1 MFLKEVSWWLISSR
15 YLCSPWATNP
25 NDTLLETKVSSCPFS
40 VASCRGCLC
49 VAFLQSSCFH
59 LPPLN
64 ACTFFASMIFYV
76 RLSCLSSRFFFDKT
90 TTIPTLMSSEA
101 APFHR
106 GLTTAEGCCEGLP
119 KCWQVQE
126 LLVSCLDM
134 FGPEWLQPLHMR
146 YCLHCKTRQGYT
158 VLQCILEWI
167 LYNTMNLLPITS
179 N

>member
-76 RLSCLSSRFFFDKT
+76 RLSCLSSRFFSTRQQRYQRWCPVKQHPSTVAWPLLRDAVKVYQSVGRCK
-90 TTIPTLMSSEA
+90 SSLF
-101 APFHR
+101 PVW
-106 GLTTAEGCCEGLP
+106 T
-119 KCWQVQE
+119 
-126 LLVSCLDM
+126 CLDQN
-134 FGPEWLQPLHMR
+134 GSSL
-146 YCLHCKTRQGYT
+146 CTCATA
-158 VLQCILEWI
+158 CIAKQDKVIQFYSVFWNEYYIIQW
-167 LYNTMNLLPITS
+167 TCCQ
-179 N
+179 

>member
-76 RLSCLSSRFFFDKT
+76 RLSCLSSRFFFFRQDNNDT
-90 TTIPTLMSSEA
+90 NADVQWSSTLPPWPDHCWGMLWRSTKVLA
-101 APFHR
+101 GARAPCFLFGHVWTR
-106 GLTTAEGCCEGLP
+106 MAP
-119 KCWQVQE
+119 AFAHA
-126 LLVSCLDM
+126 LLLA
-134 FGPEWLQPLHMR
+134 LQN
-146 YCLHCKTRQGYT
+146 KTRLYSFT
-158 VLQCILEWI
+158 V
-167 LYNTMNLLPITS
+167 YFGMNTI
-179 N
+179 